1 MNFYQAVVLGI
12 VEGLTEFLPIS
23 STFHLI
29 FTSQFLGLEQ
39 TEFVKFFTVF
49 IQAGAIS
56 AVLWLYGRELLSNR
70 QLMGKI
76 ALSFTP
82 TVAVGL
88 LMYPV
93 IKDVFFESQLL
104 MIGALMAVGLVFIVA
119 EWGVARRRAP
129 SQTLEQLSN
138 WQAILIGVAQGLSIL
153 PGVSR
158 AGAVILCMILLGSKR
173 AEAAKYSFLLAV
185 PTIGGAAAYDLFQL
199 SSGGGAPLSLY
210 HWQLIGVGLITA
222 FIAALLVL
230 KWFIRFLQHHTL
242 APFGLYRLALG
253 LILLK
258 LVGV

>member
-12 VEGLTEFLPIS
+12 VEGLTEFLPVS

-39 TEFVKFFTVF
+39 TEFVKFFEVF

-56 AVLWLYGRELLSNR
+56 AVLWLYGRELLGNR
-70 QLMGKI
+70 QLVGKI
-76 ALSFTP
+76 ALSFIP
-82 TVAVGL
+82 TVLVGL

-104 MIGALMAVGLVFIVA
+104 MIGALMVVGLIFIVA

-138 WQAILIGVAQGLSIL
+138 WQAVLIGVAQGLSIL

-185 PTIGGAAAYDLFQL
+185 PTIGGAAAYDLLQL
-199 SSGGGAPLSLY
+199 SSGGAPLSFY

-230 KWFIRFLQHHTL
+230 KWFIRFLQRHTL
-242 APFGLYRLALG
+242 VPFGLYRLALG